1 MLVIEQIDTPAVK
14 PLKKVSITR
23 RLVIV
28 VEQID
33 VVATLLTPSGEQWL
47 AMLAR
52 RHRSTS
58 VRLTAIGMPQQLL
71 ISDDIAPMMATRVVD
86 TQQHLAVARE
96 HGQGFQNLR
105 RHRRNAK
112 HHHAPRQTIR
122 GLRCFTQVCDKAL
135 VNTSAA
141 ALKSTLTNIRQHFTP

>member
-1 MLVIEQIDTPAVK
+1 
-14 PLKKVSITR
+14 
-23 RLVIV
+23 
-28 VEQID
+28 
-33 VVATLLTPSGEQWL
+33 
-47 AMLAR
+47 MLAR

-112 HHHAPRQTIR
+112 NHHTPRQTIR
-122 GLRCFTQVCDKAL
+122 RLCCFTQVCDKAL

>member
-1 MLVIEQIDTPAVK
+1 
-14 PLKKVSITR
+14 
-23 RLVIV
+23 
-28 VEQID
+28 
-33 VVATLLTPSGEQWL
+33 
-47 AMLAR
+47 MLAR